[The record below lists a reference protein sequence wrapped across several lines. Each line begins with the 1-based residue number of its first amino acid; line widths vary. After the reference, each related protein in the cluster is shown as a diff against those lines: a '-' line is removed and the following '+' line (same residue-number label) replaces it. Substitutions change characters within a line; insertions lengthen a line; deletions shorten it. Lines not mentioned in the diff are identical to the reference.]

1 MCIITIDSGTTNTRV
16 NIWQSERVIADSF
29 QEVGARDTAIT
40 GSKTTLQNGV
50 RMAIAQVLSQA
61 NIQIANV
68 KLILATGMIGS
79 NLGLLEVPHV
89 PAPAGLEEL
98 AKGMK
103 MTIIPEVISCP
114 IWFIPGV
121 RNLTEEVSL
130 ENCEAMDMMRG
141 EEVEALG
148 IIEKLCLA
156 GPAILILTGSHSKF
170 IRIDGNNRIASC
182 ITTIAG
188 ELLETITY
196 NTILANTL
204 GKKFAEKIRAELH
217 LKGAACSQKNGLGR
231 ACFTARILDQFTDY
245 QRNDKANFVLGA
257 VLANDLLALKNSEI
271 LQLTPQITVVIMGK
285 RILKE
290 ALMLII
296 QNDVYF
302 QGKQKVVADEIQRNI
317 AGYGAILVA
326 KQRGLL

>member
-121 RNLTEEVSL
+121 RNLKEDVSFY
-130 ENCEAMDMMRG
+130 
-141 EEVEALG
+141 
-148 IIEKLCLA
+148 K
-156 GPAILILTGSHSKF
+156 
-170 IRIDGNNRIASC
+170 
-182 ITTIAG
+182 
-188 ELLETITY
+188 
-196 NTILANTL
+196 
-204 GKKFAEKIRAELH
+204 
-217 LKGAACSQKNGLGR
+217 
-231 ACFTARILDQFTDY
+231 
-245 QRNDKANFVLGA
+245 
-257 VLANDLLALKNSEI
+257 
-271 LQLTPQITVVIMGK
+271 
-285 RILKE
+285 
-290 ALMLII
+290 
-296 QNDVYF
+296 
-302 QGKQKVVADEIQRNI
+302 
-317 AGYGAILVA
+317 
-326 KQRGLL
+326 